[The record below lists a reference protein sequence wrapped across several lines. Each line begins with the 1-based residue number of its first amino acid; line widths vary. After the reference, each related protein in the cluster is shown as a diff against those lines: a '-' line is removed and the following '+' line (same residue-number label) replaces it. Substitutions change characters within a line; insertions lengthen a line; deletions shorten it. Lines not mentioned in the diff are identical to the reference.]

1 MRLVDLEEFLGMEFS
16 NSSSRLMTFGSFV
29 PTSSSK
35 IYQSASTLFE
45 RFVNTFVIQGVEE
58 LGKTCPTK
66 GCVEE
71 DC

>member
-1 MRLVDLEEFLGMEFS
+1 MVVLEEFLGIEFS
-16 NSSSRLMTFGSFV
+16 KSSGCQTAFGSFV
-29 PTSSSK
+29 PASSSK
-35 IYQSASTLFE
+35 IYRSASTLYE
-45 RFVNTFVIQGVEE
+45 RFVNAFVIQRVEE